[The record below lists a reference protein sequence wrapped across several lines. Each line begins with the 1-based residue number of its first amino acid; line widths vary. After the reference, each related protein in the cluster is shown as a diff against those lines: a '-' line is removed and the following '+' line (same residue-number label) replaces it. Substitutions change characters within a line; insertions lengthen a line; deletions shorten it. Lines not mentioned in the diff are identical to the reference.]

1 MKKVLSIISI
11 LFIMTFAMSSCW
23 GIKHTVGEGA
33 NGSNEVVER
42 QWYVL
47 FGLIPLNNVNT
58 NSMANGAENYTIE
71 CKQTFVDII
80 IGGFTGTV
88 SIFPRTVTVTK

>member
-1 MKKVLSIISI
+1 MKKIISTVSI
-11 LFIMTFAMSSCW
+11 LFIMTFTMSSCW

-33 NGSNEVVER
+33 RGSNEVVQR

-47 FGLIPLNNVNT
+47 FGLVPLNDVNT

-71 CKQTFVDII
+71 YKQTFVDWI
-80 IGGFTGTV
+80 IGGFTGTI
-88 SIFPRTVTVTK
+88 SIFPRTVKVTK